1 MNNELINITLDASVF
16 HLPFNE
22 FEKMLKEM
30 KSPKLICQLRNAM
43 KVHLERKIT
52 MFPVS
57 DYLNKIENH
66 LNHTIDNINNGRD
79 KLFNGVNVF
88 SNKLSPGLRKAS

>member
-16 HLPFNE
+16 HLPFYE

-43 KVHLERKIT
+43 KCYEGKKTLIT
-52 MFPVS
+52 VTE
-57 DYLNKIENH
+57 YLDKIETH
-66 LNHTIDNINNGRD
+66 LDIIIEDINTGRNT
-79 KLFNGVNVF
+79 LFNNIHLF
-88 SNKLSPGLRKAS
+88 KNASNSGMRKAS